1 MNCLSVQRVQ
11 WEGKKLL
18 PKWVPFGS
26 NYYKNIWPDPLADKH
41 ISLWISSFKCLIFFI
56 HAFGE
61 FTGLQHCICSVITE
75 ENVNKI
81 LFTPILTILMY
92 VLLWAWTLMYWWMFL
107 CTFLFV
113 YSVCELKR
121 VHIYIFVWVYGVCVP
136 LYICMCE
143 VVLEIVVVVSMCVC
157 GKKQVAVRVWVHL
170 GADDSLW
177 GSFYV
182 GRQTKE
188 CGSVILREIL
198 YYAAVV
204 LGRYTDTY
212 RSHREMLKR
221 KRERMLAQCLFLSW
235 H

>member
-1 MNCLSVQRVQ
+1 MCFCEHGHV
-11 WEGKKLL
+11 
-18 PKWVPFGS
+18 
-26 NYYKNIWPDPLADKH
+26 
-41 ISLWISSFKCLIFFI
+41 
-56 HAFGE
+56 
-61 FTGLQHCICSVITE
+61 
-75 ENVNKI
+75 
-81 LFTPILTILMY
+81 
-92 VLLWAWTLMYWWMFL
+92 YWWMFL

-221 KRERMLAQCLFLSW
+221 KRERECWHSAYFCHGTKTLRQHFQATCVTKLKKSKLIACLLDCYVVV
-235 H
+235 